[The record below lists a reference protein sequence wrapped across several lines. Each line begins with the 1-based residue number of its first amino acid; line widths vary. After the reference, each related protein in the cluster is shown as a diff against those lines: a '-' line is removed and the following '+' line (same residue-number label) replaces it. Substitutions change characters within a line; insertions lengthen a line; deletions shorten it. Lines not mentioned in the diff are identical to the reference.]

1 MYSLTYNTLNM
12 AIWRKWPKSQSTHCA
27 TSTHLSGLAR
37 APRTPSQKPR
47 GSARM
52 QLGPVH
58 ARPASRHPHDA
69 SIKSFCHLLMPAGG
83 CPCIAPQD
91 DGVALVQ
98 RVRGDISDC
107 RRTASGRTSASEHSD
122 VSHDVG
128 HHTFTVGGL
137 RMTNGSPGGQ
147 RMHVRRRAWAGE
159 TRNCSA
165 YGRCHLRCHLRARS
179 MPHLH
184 DAAPPTTLQ
193 MHGKCAKMPCGL
205 G

>member
-1 MYSLTYNTLNM
+1 MRDGWAGCAWINVLYHPYPHAKARGRSPMYSLTYNTLNM

-83 CPCIAPQD
+83 CPCIAPQVG
-91 DGVALVQ
+91 GVALVQ
-98 RVRGDISDC
+98 RVRGDGSDC
-107 RRTASGRTSASEHSD
+107 RRTASGRMSASEHSD
-122 VSHDVG
+122 VSRDVG

-137 RMTNGSPGGQ
+137 PGEVTAPKGVTCMMLPPRVANLRGPGRSPC
-147 RMHVRRRAWAGE
+147 RRP
-159 TRNCSA
+159 
-165 YGRCHLRCHLRARS
+165 L
-179 MPHLH
+179 
-184 DAAPPTTLQ
+184 
-193 MHGKCAKMPCGL
+193 
-205 G
+205 